1 MKDDSS
7 NNSSIDFRNNSS
19 IMRINEN
26 KDEVVS
32 ALNFNKTHVTINE
45 PTKGTLGFWFKR
57 SDFYITG
64 MNFVFSRIALMC

>member
-1 MKDDSS
+1 
-7 NNSSIDFRNNSS
+7 
-19 IMRINEN
+19 MRIKEN

-45 PTKGTLGFWFKR
+45 PAKGTLGFWFKR